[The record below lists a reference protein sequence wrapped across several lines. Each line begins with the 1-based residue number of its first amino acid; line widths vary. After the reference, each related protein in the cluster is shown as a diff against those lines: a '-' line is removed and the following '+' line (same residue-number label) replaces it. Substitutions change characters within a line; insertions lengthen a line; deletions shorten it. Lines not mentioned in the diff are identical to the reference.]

1 MGHGVNIC
9 CEACGASEELLLGVG
24 MGIPTLFGDPFVI
37 LQRWVDKR
45 RRDRILDKLRSNQP
59 ASVSARNNL
68 YICEPCGKPTSRQT
82 ITVIRDNE
90 LVYESQF
97 RCGKCRKKLT
107 CVESEAEQKII
118 EAILKGPC
126 WECSEKDL
134 AECAEILWD

>member
-9 CEACGASEELLLGVG
+9 CEACGASEELILGVG
-24 MGIPTLFGDPFVI
+24 MLSGDPFGIV
-37 LQRWVDKR
+37 QSMADKR
-45 RRDRILDKLRSNQP
+45 RRDRILDKLWSNQP
-59 ASVSARNNL
+59 ASLSAENNL
-68 YICEPCGKPTSRQT
+68 YMCEACGKPTSRKT
-82 ITVIRDNE
+82 ITITRDNE